1 MKLETFYNLL
11 VKELKTNDSPSE
23 TCVFVENRNDVI
35 QISQTFHGKSD
46 FFRSYVM
53 RTIMEVVLGLLMLT
67 WLCVYG
73 LQETL
78 EVSNKIRMINY
89 LYKSYTHKNHIYG
102 NHIYGNYIYGVL
114 SIGTVFWMQRLWIL
128 VQLRRPSHCLLLLY
142 SMYQY
147 RNIKHLYHLCI
158 LRNHL
163 ADMLLPWNSE

>member
-78 EVSNKIRMINY
+78 EVNNKIHISDINY
-89 LYKSYTHKNHIYG
+89 FYNSKPY
-102 NHIYGNYIYGVL
+102 
-114 SIGTVFWMQRLWIL
+114 LWE
-128 VQLRRPSHCLLLLY
+128 P
-142 SMYQY
+142 Y
-147 RNIKHLYHLCI
+147 R
-158 LRNHL
+158 
-163 ADMLLPWNSE
+163 

>member
-23 TCVFVENRNDVI
+23 TCVFVENRRDVI

-78 EVSNKIRMINY
+78 EVNNKIRMINY
-89 LYKSYTHKNHIYG
+89 LYKSYTHK
-102 NHIYGNYIYGVL
+102 
-114 SIGTVFWMQRLWIL
+114 
-128 VQLRRPSHCLLLLY
+128 
-142 SMYQY
+142 
-147 RNIKHLYHLCI
+147 
-158 LRNHL
+158 
-163 ADMLLPWNSE
+163 